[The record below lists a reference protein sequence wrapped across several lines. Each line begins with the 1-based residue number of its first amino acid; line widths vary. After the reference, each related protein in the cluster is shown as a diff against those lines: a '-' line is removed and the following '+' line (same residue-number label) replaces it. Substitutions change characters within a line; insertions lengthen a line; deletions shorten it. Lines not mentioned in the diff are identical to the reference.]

1 MAPLEFSPA
10 PAELLAARMYST
22 RSPFTLPHFKQLS
35 SKCTPTHT
43 HARMH
48 THTLSQTSKQDFI
61 SFGVLVTSNTLVK
74 AGQILSLR
82 MWSHSMD
89 CIYLHVAEIWS
100 CQPSET
106 VSILNDLQPTCSIVF
121 FNKQNKDRASG
132 SQQVGTVLVCSSVPK
147 C

>member
-22 RSPFTLPHFKQLS
+22 RSPFT
-35 SKCTPTHT
+35 KCTPTHT

-89 CIYLHVAEIWS
+89 CIYLHVAEI
-100 CQPSET
+100 
-106 VSILNDLQPTCSIVF
+106 
-121 FNKQNKDRASG
+121 
-132 SQQVGTVLVCSSVPK
+132 
-147 C
+147 